1 MTLIR
6 DTEKEFQESLATS
19 KEFHS
24 NLDTEQKQ
32 EKADEDDF
40 DDFDDI
46 EEDHYTPDDILI
58 LEPCLQVLN
67 CSFRFLKDLVNLM
80 TEWSESSLLQ
90 TDQIASTLPLDS
102 VIPIQVGVYS
112 LYSTALSIY
121 WNDG

>member
-1 MTLIR
+1 
-6 DTEKEFQESLATS
+6 
-19 KEFHS
+19 
-24 NLDTEQKQ
+24 
-32 EKADEDDF
+32 
-40 DDFDDI
+40 
-46 EEDHYTPDDILI
+46 
-58 LEPCLQVLN
+58 
-67 CSFRFLKDLVNLM
+67 VNLM